1 MQSSGHTHRSQTA
14 GVSNAEAAPGLQR
27 KGARDPSRRL
37 RRLGFTLAAVAGFAS
52 LLASPAAASSG
63 KAPFSRRSHAAHQT
77 HKQTQVPRSRHVNRT
92 HARYV
97 RTHPGT
103 TSAASSHDKAA
114 PLVNTVRDGSAMS
127 PAVSGAILEAA
138 GKSGIAPDLLM
149 AIAWRESRFAPAA
162 RSRLSS
168 ATGLLQFTSGTWL
181 QTVHRFGSQH
191 GMAEYAAAIRK
202 DASGGYT
209 VEGRRLREA
218 ILTLRNDPT
227 LSAGMAA
234 EALNQQRTA
243 MQASTGR
250 SATATDLYLMHVL
263 GPSGTARFL
272 DALRQSPSA
281 PVLKT
286 VSRKVLRN
294 AGLLARNGRHLTVLS
309 TYEAI
314 RLMLDDQHAHS
325 EPAAATAAKSGQP

>member
-1 MQSSGHTHRSQTA
+1 M
-14 GVSNAEAAPGLQR
+14 
-27 KGARDPSRRL
+27 
-37 RRLGFTLAAVAGFAS
+37 
-52 LLASPAAASSG
+52 
-63 KAPFSRRSHAAHQT
+63 
-77 HKQTQVPRSRHVNRT
+77 
-92 HARYV
+92 
-97 RTHPGT
+97 
-103 TSAASSHDKAA
+103 
-114 PLVNTVRDGSAMS
+114 NTVRDGSAMS
-127 PAVSGAILEAA
+127 SAVSGAILEAA
-138 GKSGIAPDLLM
+138 GKSGIAPNLLM

-181 QTVHRFGSQH
+181 QAVHRFGSQH

-202 DASGGYT
+202 DASGSYT

-227 LSAGMAA
+227 LSASMAA

-294 AGLLARNGRHLTVLS
+294 AGLLARDGRHLTVLS
-309 TYEAI
+309 TYEAV